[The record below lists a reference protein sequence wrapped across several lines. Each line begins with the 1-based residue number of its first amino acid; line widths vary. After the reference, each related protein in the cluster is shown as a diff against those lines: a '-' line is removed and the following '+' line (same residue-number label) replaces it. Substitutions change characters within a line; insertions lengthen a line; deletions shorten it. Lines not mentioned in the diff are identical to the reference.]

1 MGGEGFA
8 VPVVPI
14 FSGCSS
20 WVGWVAVGDAGAVGL
35 EEVSVEVVDLEAV
48 SAVSAGVE
56 AVPAGE
62 HPEVG
67 EGTFYGAPHYNIL

>member
-1 MGGEGFA
+1 
-8 VPVVPI
+8 
-14 FSGCSS
+14 
-20 WVGWVAVGDAGAVGL
+20 
-35 EEVSVEVVDLEAV
+35 VVDLEAVSAV